1 MAGKLCIHIVWNA
14 SSNIRHCYDIK
25 LAANECKTN
34 ILTVEGC
41 THLMTTPREVHDT
54 IVCFIL
60 PQFIPQCSNQLIYIL
75 FFSGLWFSFHVSAE
89 QVGERAGKSNPL
101 HASLNSTL
109 PHIEAQSWW
118 MQGWVKQVATS
129 ILSNGPWMVE
139 SYSSRITQEINK
151 S

>member
-75 FFSGLWFSFHVSAE
+75 FFQGFGSVFMFQQSKWEKE
-89 QVGERAGKSNPL
+89 QVNQIHCMHHSIQLCPISKLNLGECKVGSNRWQHQSFLMVPGW
-101 HASLNSTL
+101 LNHTL
-109 PHIEAQSWW
+109 LGLP
-118 MQGWVKQVATS
+118 K
-129 ILSNGPWMVE
+129 
-139 SYSSRITQEINK
+139 K
-151 S
+151 